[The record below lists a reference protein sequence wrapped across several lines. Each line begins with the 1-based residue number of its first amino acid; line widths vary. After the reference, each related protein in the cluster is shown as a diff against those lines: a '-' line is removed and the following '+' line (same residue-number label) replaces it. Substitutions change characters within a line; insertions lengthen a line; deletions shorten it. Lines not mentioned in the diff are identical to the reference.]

1 LTEPEHREEEPTEP
15 KDEPAEPDPGK
26 PRELTPEERE
36 ELRKKI
42 ERAREEDPN
51 IYPIF

>member
-1 LTEPEHREEEPTEP
+1 MTDETKEESR
-15 KDEPAEPDPGK
+15 EPDEADSGKIDRDK

-42 ERAREEDPN
+42 EQAREEDPN